1 MEMGGGYVARQACG
15 PIVCAIL
22 LLRAGGYIAET
33 SADRNHCAYGVTR
46 SDMQAK
52 RSWGMVAAGILG
64 VWLAWGAVA
73 PRALRAQPSLV
84 VLVRHGEKAAV
95 GGSDPSLSE
104 AGRARAQALADAV
117 AMTTPN
123 AIIVT
128 SLKRTA
134 ETAAVVAAQT
144 GVAPTVVAIDGGG
157 AAHVAAH
164 PSWAQQEIDAG
175 HADAGEAEWER
186 RRTGL
191 DVGEGGG
198 CGAVF
203 GYGHVEG

>member
-1 MEMGGGYVARQACG
+1 
-15 PIVCAIL
+15 
-22 LLRAGGYIAET
+22 
-33 SADRNHCAYGVTR
+33 
-46 SDMQAK
+46 
-52 RSWGMVAAGILG
+52 MVAAGMLG

-73 PRALRAQPSLV
+73 PRALSAQPSMV
-84 VLVRHGEKAAV
+84 VLVRHGEKATV

-134 ETAAVVAAQT
+134 ETAAVVAAKT

-157 AAHVAAH
+157 AAHVAAVLT
-164 PSWAQQEIDAG
+164 WRR
-175 HADAGEAEWER
+175 GEATIGW
-186 RRTGL
+186 
-191 DVGEGGG
+191 
-198 CGAVF
+198 CG
-203 GYGHVEG
+203 